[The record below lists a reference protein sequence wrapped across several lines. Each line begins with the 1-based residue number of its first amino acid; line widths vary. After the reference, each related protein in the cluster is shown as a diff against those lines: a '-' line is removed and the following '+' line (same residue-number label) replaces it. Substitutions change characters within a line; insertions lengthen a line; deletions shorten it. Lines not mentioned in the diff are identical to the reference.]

1 MSQQSIGWR
10 PPPLNWGLTQLVKL
24 HLLSDYQIDCSFT
37 HRGQCGAF
45 FLPTRARLA
54 TFHILQ
60 IILHSNP
67 DNHRGGNTFLFIL
80 VRMLSHLNLF
90 YWFLSFFLF
99 FGDRIGKPD
108 LPRCLHFFCSLSH
121 SALSFLLCLC
131 HWSPL
136 QVPTPDYATL
146 SSLYMA
152 SAQIVQCSEKEQKP
166 KSYIY
171 KPSLTYKM
179 VKHMKEHL

>member
-1 MSQQSIGWR
+1 MW
-10 PPPLNWGLTQLVKL
+10 
-24 HLLSDYQIDCSFT
+24 C
-37 HRGQCGAF
+37 F

-67 DNHRGGNTFLFIL
+67 DNHRGGNTSSLHFSQDVKPLEFIL
-80 VRMLSHLNLF
+80 LI
-90 YWFLSFFLF
+90 SFFLS

-108 LPRCLHFFCSLSH
+108 LPRCLHFLCSLSH

-152 SAQIVQCSEKEQKP
+152 SAQIVQCSEKQQKT